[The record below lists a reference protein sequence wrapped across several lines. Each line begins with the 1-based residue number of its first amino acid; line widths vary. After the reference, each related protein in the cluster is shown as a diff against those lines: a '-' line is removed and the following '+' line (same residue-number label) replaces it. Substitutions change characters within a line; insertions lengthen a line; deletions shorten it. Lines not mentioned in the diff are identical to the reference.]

1 MDTINDFIKHSLV
14 CFITSFGFLISFEMI
29 VNNIFTYSILLE
41 SVIYLLMWNC
51 IFFIPSFLITRLYSL
66 SIITIVLCLGYVFF
80 LLYKQYY
87 YESLSIDMHPEYYKR
102 GNVSRILWYILTFVN
117 QIMTKFYILGFKRIR
132 QKLKKR

>member
-14 CFITSFGFLISFEMI
+14 CFITSLGFLISFEMI

-102 GNVSRILWYILTFVN
+102 GNVSRILWYILILVN

-132 QKLKKR
+132 QKLEKR